1 MALRP
6 PPAAVAHL
14 QAQRPRWPTA
24 PERWHL
30 TLAFLGEVDDVPAVD
45 QELARRLAGFPALS
59 LRLRGSGTFRGGPV
73 WVGVDGEV
81 PVLQRLA
88 ATVGSAARAA
98 GVALERR
105 AYRPHLTVGR
115 RGHPDPR
122 SLASYDGPEWVAR
135 EVELVRSDLGRTV
148 THTVVER
155 YPLVG

>member
-1 MALRP
+1 VALRP
-6 PPAAVAHL
+6 PPSAVAHL
-14 QAQRPRWPTA
+14 RAQRPRWPTA

-30 TLAFLGEVDDVPAVD
+30 TLAFLGDVDDVAAVD
-45 QELARRLAGFPALS
+45 RQLADRLEGFPTFP

-73 WVGVDGEV
+73 WVGVDGDV
-81 PVLQRLA
+81 PALQRLA

-122 SLASYDGPEWVAR
+122 SLASYEGPSWRAR

-148 THTVVER
+148 THTVLER
-155 YPLVG
+155 YPLEG

>member
-30 TLAFLGEVDDVPAVD
+30 TLAFLGEVDDVQAVD
-45 QELARRLAGFPALS
+45 QELARRLTGVPAFT

-73 WVGVDGEV
+73 WVGVEGEL

-122 SLASYDGPEWVAR
+122 SLMSYEGPEWVAR

-148 THTVVER
+148 THAVVER